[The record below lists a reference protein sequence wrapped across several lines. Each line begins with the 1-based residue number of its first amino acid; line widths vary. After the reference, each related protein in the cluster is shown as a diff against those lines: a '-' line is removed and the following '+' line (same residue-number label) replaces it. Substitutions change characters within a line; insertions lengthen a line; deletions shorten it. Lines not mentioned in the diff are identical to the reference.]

1 MASDRVDGCRA
12 REHTGFFARVRLS
25 VGISDAGR
33 HLAIRIDCGALLW
46 GGECI
51 NERMLRR
58 QHHEGCAKQRVG
70 SRGEHFNITGT
81 RCKAHPRTF
90 AAANPVALHDLDRL
104 GPVEA
109 FEVVEQAVGI
119 CRDAHRPLPH
129 VAFKDGIVA
138 DVAAA
143 IGGYFFIRQDG
154 AEPRAPVDGR
164 IGQISQTVVVHQLL
178 ALARRHCRPC
188 SATRR
193 ASTGFEFSNQFG
205 DGSRLARALIAPR
218 VENLE
223 KNPLRPAIE
232 RFIGGA
238 DTASGVVG
246 QPKSSQ
252 LATHVGDVGLG
263 VFAGVHA
270 RGNGVLFGGQ
280 PERVVTKRMQHVVAS
295 HAFESAVYVGG
306 DVAERVADMQPS
318 PRRVGEHVE
327 DEQFFAPGDFLGL
340 SKRPSRVGGVKGVC
354 GLPAVLPFGLNLGRQ
369 AGVVAL
375 FWQGIAGGHL
385 HLA

>member
-1 MASDRVDGCRA
+1 M
-12 REHTGFFARVRLS
+12 
-25 VGISDAGR
+25 
-33 HLAIRIDCGALLW
+33 
-46 GGECI
+46 
-51 NERMLRR
+51 
-58 QHHEGCAKQRVG
+58 
-70 SRGEHFNITGT
+70 
-81 RCKAHPRTF
+81 
-90 AAANPVALHDLDRL
+90 
-104 GPVEA
+104 
-109 FEVVEQAVGI
+109 
-119 CRDAHRPLPH
+119 
-129 VAFKDGIVA
+129 
-138 DVAAA
+138 
-143 IGGYFFIRQDG
+143 
-154 AEPRAPVDGR
+154 
-164 IGQISQTVVVHQLL
+164 
-178 ALARRHCRPC
+178 
-188 SATRR
+188 
-193 ASTGFEFSNQFG
+193 
-205 DGSRLARALIAPR
+205 
-218 VENLE
+218 
-223 KNPLRPAIE
+223 RPAIE

-270 RGNGVLFGGQ
+270 RGDGVLFGGQ
-280 PERVVTKRMQHVVAS
+280 PERVVAKRMQHVVAS

-327 DEQFFAPGDFLGL
+327 DEQFFAPSDFLGL
-340 SKRPSRVGGVKGVC
+340 SKWPSRVGGVKGVC